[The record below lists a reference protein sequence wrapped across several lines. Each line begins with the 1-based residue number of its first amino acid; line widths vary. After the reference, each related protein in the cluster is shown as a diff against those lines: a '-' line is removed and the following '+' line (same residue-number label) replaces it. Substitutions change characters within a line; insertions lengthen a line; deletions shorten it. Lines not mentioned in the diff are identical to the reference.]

1 MGLLQQSQWL
11 KQCLQNNVKWF
22 NSTNESPGKRGN
34 NELRR
39 CNEKRRFIYQNRKRC
54 CGFEYHRRRKTGFVR
69 HNRISETVILRGETL
84 EQKICN
90 VSRAN
95 WDGNTDLKAAFE
107 RVLEIAKKHNTP
119 QEEMPKA
126 IVVISD
132 MEIDYCGNREWSF
145 YDKMANKFRKA
156 GYVIPNIIFWN
167 VNSRHDVFHADHN
180 RKGVQLASGQS
191 VTVFKQILQNLGYNP
206 VEAMENTINS
216 ERYDCIT
223 VE

>member
-1 MGLLQQSQWL
+1 
-11 KQCLQNNVKWF
+11 
-22 NSTNESPGKRGN
+22 
-34 NELRR
+34 
-39 CNEKRRFIYQNRKRC
+39 
-54 CGFEYHRRRKTGFVR
+54 
-69 HNRISETVILRGETL
+69 
-84 EQKICN
+84 
-90 VSRAN
+90 
-95 WDGNTDLKAAFE
+95 
-107 RVLEIAKKHNTP
+107 
-119 QEEMPKA
+119 
-126 IVVISD
+126 

-145 YDKMANKFRKA
+145 YDKMANKFCKA

-191 VTVFKQILQNLGYNP
+191 VTGIQTDSAESLVTTR